1 MQYGETGQHSDE
13 VGHNVDSHALVGSYD
28 IERLLAT
35 DGDIYGAYDAAA
47 KYRLAPDH
55 RNKHYRATCD
65 CIGWCVPR
73 VPARARDHQFYPLA
87 GSNPPSPASAA
98 APGLHG
104 RFHAQLQQGT
114 MPGVLV

>member
-47 KYRLAPDH
+47 KYRLAPSQFL
-55 RNKHYRATCD
+55 
-65 CIGWCVPR
+65 
-73 VPARARDHQFYPLA
+73 PARSFRAPRQDGDVIFALRLSAVSARF
-87 GSNPPSPASAA
+87 
-98 APGLHG
+98 LH
-104 RFHAQLQQGT
+104 
-114 MPGVLV
+114 